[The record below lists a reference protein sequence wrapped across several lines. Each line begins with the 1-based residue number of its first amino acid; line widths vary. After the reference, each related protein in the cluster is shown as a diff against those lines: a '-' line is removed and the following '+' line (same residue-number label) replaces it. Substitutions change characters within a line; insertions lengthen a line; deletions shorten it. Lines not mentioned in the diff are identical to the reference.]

1 MVSDDAI
8 ALIDKIEKAL
18 TGTIHDRFLRPEIF
32 QILDNPDADR
42 NEIESLRGKI
52 GDEISLSL
60 FSIANSVY
68 LGTLRRGDAKTF
80 FEVVNRLGL
89 HQVKALILTLAILH
103 HGRGDEELEL
113 LFARSYATSVM
124 AQVLAIQMGFREEAV
139 RKAELGG
146 MLLEMGRKG
155 MIVYRK
161 TEGDEEGVL
170 DEDFI
175 DAYHPYLGERLAA
188 FFGLPPYVR
197 SMIRTRA
204 LVLDDRDLSL
214 SAVVRLA
221 HDTVGTSFYRYGG
234 RLVLMCK
241 IPRPATDTSRTL
253 EAIITDKFRAIGLES
268 RLHIIRI
275 PDSPD
280 H

>member
-8 ALIDKIEKAL
+8 TLIDKIEKTL
-18 TGTIHDRFLRPEIF
+18 TGTIHGRFLRPEVF
-32 QILDNPDADR
+32 QILDNPDATR
-42 NEIESLRGKI
+42 EEIESLRGKI
-52 GDEISLSL
+52 GDEISLAL

-89 HQVKALILTLAILH
+89 HQMKALILSLSIFH
-103 HGRGDEELEL
+103 HGRGDEEMEL
-113 LFARSYATSVM
+113 LFAQSFATSVI
-124 AQVLAIQMGFREEAV
+124 AQVLALQMGFREEAV

-155 MIVYRK
+155 LIVYRK
-161 TEGDEEGVL
+161 TTGDEGGVL
-170 DEDFI
+170 DNDFI

-188 FFGLPPYVR
+188 FYGLPPYVR

-234 RLVLMCK
+234 RLVLMCTV
-241 IPRPATDTSRTL
+241 PRPATDTSRTL
-253 EAIITDKFRAIGLES
+253 EAIITDKFKAVGLEN
-268 RLHIIRI
+268 RLHIIRV
-275 PDSPD
+275 PNTNDR
-280 H
+280 